1 MLLQRVLT
9 AIVLA
14 PLMLAGIFWLP
25 DPWFRVFIGLILM
38 IGAWEWSQLAGYNK
52 PSSRLLTALSMGA
65 LLIGLHVWVPSDSLL
80 WMLMISM
87 SLLWWAFALF
97 SVLRYPNSAN
107 WLQSRKLRLLAGV
120 PVLVPL
126 WLGLVML
133 KGQPLQILG
142 LTWLMLL
149 VWGAD
154 IGAYFAGRAFGD
166 KKLAPH
172 VSPGK
177 TWAGVYGGMATSIL
191 ISIIIALLG
200 LLNGGLSAIQ
210 WFILLV
216 LSAGVVA
223 ISVLGDLMES
233 LLKRNRGIKD
243 SSSLLPGHGGVLDR
257 IDSLCAATPLFVLL
271 WVVMVGV

>member
-80 WMLMISM
+80 WMLMITM

>member
-25 DPWFRVFIGLILM
+25 DLWFRVFIGLILM
-38 IGAWEWSQLAGYNK
+38 IGAWEWSQLSGYNK
-52 PSSRLLTALSMGA
+52 PSSRLFTALSMGA
-65 LLIGLHVWVPSDSLL
+65 LLIGIHLWVPSDSRL
-80 WMLMISM
+80 WMVMISM

-166 KKLAPH
+166 RKLAPH

-177 TWAGVYGGMATSIL
+177 TWAGVYGGMLTSIL
-191 ISIIIALLG
+191 ISIVIALLG
-200 LLNGGLSAIQ
+200 LLNGGLSPMQ
-210 WFILLV
+210 WFFLLV

-271 WVVMVGV
+271 WIVMVGV

>member
-9 AIVLA
+9 GIVLA

-25 DPWFRVFIGLILM
+25 DQWFRLFIGIIIML
-38 IGAWEWSQLAGYNK
+38 GAWEWSQLSGYNK
-52 PSSRLLTALSMGA
+52 QSSRLYTAIAMG
-65 LLIGLHVWVPSDSLL
+65 LLLLVLHLMVPVDSLL
-80 WMLMISM
+80 WMLMIIA

-97 SVLRYPNSAN
+97 SVLRYPAN
-107 WLQSRKLRLLAGV
+107 ADWLTSRRLRLVAGV

-133 KGQPLQILG
+133 KGQPMQLLG

-154 IGAYFAGRAFGD
+154 IGAYFAGRMFGNR
-166 KKLAPH
+166 KLAPN

-177 TWAGVYGGMATSIL
+177 TWAGVYGGMATSML
-191 ISIIIALLG
+191 ISIVIALLG
-200 LLNGGLSAIQ
+200 LLNGGLPLLQ
-210 WFILLV
+210 WVYLLT